1 MNSDSPNW
9 PVFGGKDINLW
20 NPGAVDKKKCYASVD
35 PDVYVLHLLTRRRS
49 QATKKTSAFYGL
61 PEQTLDDPNTLSCF
75 KPRIVFRDVAR
86 ATDTRTIIVALI
98 PPKHA
103 PTYKI
108 PYLEWRDA
116 PPRAEAYLL
125 GVLSSMICDW
135 YARRVVELSMT
146 FTVFG
151 NIPIPEVN
159 IDTHPIARRVV
170 KIAGTLAAVDDRF
183 EAWAAEVGVPVGTG
197 TDTNSDYKKAL
208 IEELDAC
215 VALLYGLDEDDLAC
229 LYETF
234 HEGKDYSARHRAVL
248 AHFRRLATGSD
259 PGRSNHPPNTPN

>member
-1 MNSDSPNW
+1 MSSNSRNW

-20 NPGAVDKKKCYASVD
+20 NPGVVDKKECFASVD
-35 PDVYVLHLLTRRRS
+35 PDVYIPHLLRKRRK
-49 QATKKTSAFYGL
+49 QARTKSSAFYGL
-61 PEQTLDDPNTLSCF
+61 SEQTLADPNTLSCF
-75 KPRIVFRDVAR
+75 KPRIVFRDVTN
-86 ATDTRTIIVALI
+86 ATNTRTIIAALI

-103 PTYKI
+103 PTLTI

-135 YARRVVELSMT
+135 YARRVVELHMT
-146 FTVFG
+146 FSVFG
-151 NIPIPEVN
+151 SIPIPEVD
-159 IDTHPIARRVV
+159 IDTDPLAKRVV
-170 KIAGTLAAVDDRF
+170 CIAGTLAAVDERF
-183 EAWAAEVGVPVGTG
+183 ADWAAAVGVPVGAA
-197 TDTNSDYKKAL
+197 TDENPEYKREL

-234 HEGKDYSARHRAVL
+234 HEGKDYSARHEAVL
-248 AHFRRLATGSD
+248 SHLLAAKESVL
-259 PGRSNHPPNTPN
+259 

>member
-1 MNSDSPNW
+1 MSSNNRNW
-9 PVFGGKDINLW
+9 PVFGGRDINLW
-20 NPGAVDKKKCYASVD
+20 DPGIAKKKCFASVD
-35 PDVYVLHLLTRRRS
+35 PDIYVPHLQEKRRR
-49 QATKKTSAFYGL
+49 QARTTSSAFYGL
-61 PEQTLDDPNTLSCF
+61 PEQTLDDPDTLSCF

-86 ATDTRTIIVALI
+86 ANDTRTIIVALI
-98 PPKHA
+98 PPKHV
-103 PTYKI
+103 PQLKI

-135 YARRVVELSMT
+135 YARRVVELKMS
-146 FTVFG
+146 FAVFG

-159 IDTHPIARRVV
+159 IDTDPLARRVV
-170 KIAGTLAAVDDRF
+170 EIAGTLAAVDDRF
-183 EAWAAEVGVPVGTG
+183 AGWAAEVGVPVGAA
-197 TDTNSDYKKAL
+197 TDSNPSYKKEL

-234 HEGKDYSARHRAVL
+234 HEGKDCSARHQAVL
-248 AHFRRLATGSD
+248 THFRKLAASSAPD
-259 PGRSNHPPNTPN
+259 RSNKTSDTS